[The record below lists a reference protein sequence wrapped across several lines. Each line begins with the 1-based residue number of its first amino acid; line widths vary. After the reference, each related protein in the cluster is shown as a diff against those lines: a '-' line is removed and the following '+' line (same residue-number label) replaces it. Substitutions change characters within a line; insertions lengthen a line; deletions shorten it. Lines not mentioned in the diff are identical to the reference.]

1 MNTWSCCC
9 ASFCVTCLE
18 PEEGGW
24 LSPHTL
30 SKWESRRALAHGS
43 IGAFWRHD
51 FCVLAL
57 TFRTAHLFSNCG
69 IAHSHEFFFFF
80 LLFTLMWTF
89 RQLEKLQGCGNIDG
103 ISWELTFTG
112 SADAWTEVMCNF
124 TVNQCNFSPLTCVLR
139 DGYCYFLAQ
148 LYCKGKLEVI

>member
-80 LLFTLMWTF
+80 AVYFNVDVSSIGKVARMWEYWWHFLRVNLHGFCWRLNWGNVQFHCKPMQLQPADMCPPRWLLL
-89 RQLEKLQGCGNIDG
+89 L
-103 ISWELTFTG
+103 S
-112 SADAWTEVMCNF
+112 SP
-124 TVNQCNFSPLTCVLR
+124 TVL
-139 DGYCYFLAQ
+139 
-148 LYCKGKLEVI
+148 